1 MQKREIG
8 TVVSNVA
15 AADKLHFIKIRL
27 PEISADLVPGNFVSF
42 LPPAESGA
50 FLRRPFS
57 VAGNSDGCLD
67 FVIKNI
73 GKGTAAITALK
84 EGSEVEILGPLG
96 NRYPEIDKEKTVW
109 YLGGGTGIASL
120 FYLNR
125 VHGNTGDIVFWGGK
139 TAGELPEEQLL
150 PAGCIL
156 TTDDG
161 SRGEKGNVIQ
171 VAEKYLAQ
179 KKPDIIV
186 ACGPRGLL
194 KGAQM
199 LSEKYGIPTWL
210 STEEFM
216 ACGMGACAGCAVPL
230 RKGGYAKACADGPIF
245 SADEVV
251 L

>member
-1 MQKREIG
+1 MRKIEKG
-8 TVVSNVA
+8 TVVSNIRA
-15 AADKLHFIKIRL
+15 AENLHFIKIRL
-27 PEISADLVPGNFVSF
+27 PEISEQLIPGNFVSF

-57 VAGNSDGCLD
+57 VAGNRDHSLD

-73 GKGTAAITALK
+73 GKGTAAITALR
-84 EGSEVEILGPLG
+84 EGDAVEIMGPLG
-96 NRYPEIDKEKTVW
+96 NSYPVFDKEKRIW
-109 YLGGGTGIASL
+109 FLGGGTGIASL
-120 FYLNR
+120 FFLNS
-125 VHGNTGDIVFWGGK
+125 VHNNADDVVFWGGK
-139 TAGELPEEQLL
+139 SGKELPEDEML
-150 PAGCIL
+150 PENCIIS
-156 TTDDG
+156 TDDG
-161 SRGEKGNVIQ
+161 SRGEKGNVIETACRHL
-171 VAEKYLAQ
+171 VSGR
-179 KKPDIIV
+179 PDIIV

-230 RKGGYAKACADGPIF
+230 TKGGYAKACEDGPVF
-245 SADEVV
+245 RAEEVV